1 MLNQKDFLL
10 TTSLVIK
17 LTIRYLHRNNKNIS
31 KEGDISVKILK
42 YAIDTYL
49 PILTKIINSSIE
61 QNDFPNNL
69 KLADVQKK
77 RPS

>member
-17 LTIRYLHRNNKNIS
+17 LSIRYLQFNNKNIS

-49 PILTKIINSSIE
+49 PILTKIINSSVE

-69 KLADVQKK
+69 KLADVQEK

>member
-17 LTIRYLHRNNKNIS
+17 LSIRYLQFNNKNIS

-69 KLADVQKK
+69 KLADVQEK

>member
-10 TTSLVIK
+10 ATSLVIK
-17 LTIRYLHRNNKNIS
+17 LTIRYLHLNNKNIS

-49 PILTKIINSSIE
+49 PILTKIINSSVE

-69 KLADVQKK
+69 KLADVQEK

>member
-17 LTIRYLHRNNKNIS
+17 LSIRYLQFNNKNIS

-49 PILTKIINSSIE
+49 PILTKIINSSIK
-61 QNDFPNNL
+61 NM
-69 KLADVQKK
+69 
-77 RPS
+77 

>member
-17 LTIRYLHRNNKNIS
+17 LSIRYLQFNNKNIS

>member
-17 LTIRYLHRNNKNIS
+17 LTIRYLHLNNKNIS

-42 YAIDTYL
+42 YAIDTDL
-49 PILTKIINSSIE
+49 PILTKIINSSVE

-69 KLADVQKK
+69 KLADVQEK

>member
-17 LTIRYLHRNNKNIS
+17 LSIRYLHFNNKNIS